1 MHPNLVF
8 IIFKY
13 LGKRSQTYYMSD
25 VLFIWLNDSKSTEKY
40 CIFGQERKIK
50 NKNYF
55 YAASIFCDFWKATY
69 KLYVRAMQGLGLEEK
84 SITSCPH

>member
-1 MHPNLVF
+1 MIQNLHRNIAF
-8 IIFKY
+8 
-13 LGKRSQTYYMSD
+13 LGK
-25 VLFIWLNDSKSTEKY
+25 KK
-40 CIFGQERKIK
+40 KIK

-55 YAASIFCDFWKATY
+55 YATSIFCDFWKATY

>member
-1 MHPNLVF
+1 MFCLYGLMIQNLHANIAF
-8 IIFKY
+8 F
-13 LGKRSQTYYMSD
+13 L
-25 VLFIWLNDSKSTEKY
+25 EKK
-40 CIFGQERKIK
+40 EIK

-69 KLYVRAMQGLGLEEK
+69 KLYVRAMQGLGLDEK